1 MSLCRRKVSAAC
13 TPRNVYTTI
22 DATGYARRS
31 RSLAKASLFARCRSA
46 DAATR
51 HSHHKRCQN
60 AHDGQGN
67 LGLAAHRKRVARRT
81 SCSPIVLATRSPPTA
96 ECCCWESPLP
106 ACTGAYGLSTSHACE
121 PFHSHTFARGS
132 SMDTPK
138 RQSLARRALP
148 IVLVWCCFGAALNVV
163 LIVVLAL
170 RGSPFDVA
178 YLSRPLGGEV
188 RVVGDPK
195 NGSFVNIAWWWHPE
209 FRTWG
214 LRVRD
219 REQVKLRS
227 VPQIDGSSD
236 MGWWSLPP
244 FRFLGNQ
251 ELNMTYTSVASEL
264 LASEHTDS
272 SAAAITDYYFGWPFS
287 AARSRVV
294 HDQGSLGRGLARKS
308 EEAIVLSETP
318 GSTQPLY
325 TLSTPSRKRERLA
338 IPSKILWPGFLAN
351 TVFGACLLWSCLAL
365 VRFARRTLRQK
376 QGLCGH
382 CGYPASGAV
391 CSECGERNLSR
402 GRLDSPPTTSPHA
415 P

>member
-1 MSLCRRKVSAAC
+1 MSLCRRKVSAAY

-51 HSHHKRCQN
+51 RGHHKRCQN
-60 AHDGQGN
+60 ANDGQGN

-106 ACTGAYGLSTSHACE
+106 ACTGAYGLSTSHAEE
-121 PFHSHTFARGS
+121 PFHSHAFARGS

-138 RQSLARRALP
+138 RQSLAR
-148 IVLVWCCFGAALNVV
+148 
-163 LIVVLAL
+163 
-170 RGSPFDVA
+170 
-178 YLSRPLGGEV
+178 
-188 RVVGDPK
+188 
-195 NGSFVNIAWWWHPE
+195 
-209 FRTWG
+209 T
-214 LRVRD
+214 
-219 REQVKLRS
+219 
-227 VPQIDGSSD
+227 
-236 MGWWSLPP
+236 
-244 FRFLGNQ
+244 
-251 ELNMTYTSVASEL
+251 
-264 LASEHTDS
+264 
-272 SAAAITDYYFGWPFS
+272 
-287 AARSRVV
+287 RVV
-294 HDQGSLGRGLARKS
+294 HDKGRLGRGPARKS

-351 TVFGACLLWSCLAL
+351 TVFWACLLWSCLAL

-391 CSECGERNLSR
+391 CGECGERNRSH